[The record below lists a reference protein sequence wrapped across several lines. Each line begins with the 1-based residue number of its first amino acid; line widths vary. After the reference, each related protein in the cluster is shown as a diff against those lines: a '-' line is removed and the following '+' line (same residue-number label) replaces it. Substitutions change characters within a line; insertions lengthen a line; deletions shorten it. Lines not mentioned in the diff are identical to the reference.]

1 MQRTDRPIPSGSSAS
16 AGFALSGMAGS
27 AILSLPTSASSLPDS
42 PSDAGTM
49 DTPDGDLGPG
59 LSIAMAATIAA
70 AIKK

>member
-1 MQRTDRPIPSGSSAS
+1 
-16 AGFALSGMAGS
+16 MAGS